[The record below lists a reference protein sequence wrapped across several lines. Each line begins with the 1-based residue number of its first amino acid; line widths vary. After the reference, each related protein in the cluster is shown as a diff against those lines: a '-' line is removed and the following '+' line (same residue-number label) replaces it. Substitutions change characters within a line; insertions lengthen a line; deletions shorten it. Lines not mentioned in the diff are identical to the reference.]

1 LVVLGRLLGPEPYGL
16 IAMALIVIAFGE
28 LFVIDSGFG
37 DAIIQRKELS
47 DDHCDAAFWLLLGSS
62 LIAMTIFM
70 LGSPLVAASFDQ
82 PRVAGLISALSLT
95 LPLGALSAV
104 PNALLSRELRFRALA
119 ARDSFRALV
128 AVPLRSAWRWRD
140 GGSGVWWD
148 SIWFKGRWPWSSFGR
163 LIAGARGSASHSCAR
178 ELLSFSMA
186 MFGIRTLQFA
196 QTAMM
201 RGLLGYFFGP
211 VVLGYFFMARRVTH
225 LMHELLTAP
234 TSRVALPTFAQVQA
248 DRERARRLLRSG
260 MRMLSLVA
268 VPGYAGLIVVA
279 PVGLP
284 LVLSR
289 AGEALSSTSY
299 HKSVI
304 REARCLGWTSAL
316 RHWKGTASWL

>member
-119 ARDSFRALV
+119 ARGLISGTGGGTAAIGMALAGWGVWSLVGFHLVQRTLAVVVVWTAHRWRPRFSFSLVRARALELQHGDV
-128 AVPLRSAWRWRD
+128 WHPDAPIRPDGHDARPAWLLL
-140 GGSGVWWD
+140 
-148 SIWFKGRWPWSSFGR
+148 WSR
-163 LIAGARGSASHSCAR
+163 GARLLLYGPAR
-178 ELLSFSMA
+178 D
-186 MFGIRTLQFA
+186 
-196 QTAMM
+196 
-201 RGLLGYFFGP
+201 
-211 VVLGYFFMARRVTH
+211 
-225 LMHELLTAP
+225 AP
-234 TSRVALPTFAQVQA
+234 DA
-248 DRERARRLLRSG
+248 
-260 MRMLSLVA
+260 
-268 VPGYAGLIVVA
+268 
-279 PVGLP
+279 
-284 LVLSR
+284 
-289 AGEALSSTSY
+289 
-299 HKSVI
+299 
-304 REARCLGWTSAL
+304 
-316 RHWKGTASWL
+316 